1 MLLKHHLNS
10 YPSYVTHLM
19 EISTGDLTANPFPV
33 DVLIQLSSPNLVA
46 GFPFIGYSRVS
57 LVRNLVTI
65 GRCRGDVGF
74 SLILEA

>member
-1 MLLKHHLNS
+1 MLLNHHLNS

-57 LVRNLVTI
+57 VDRNLVTFRF
-65 GRCRGDVGF
+65 GGVGGMLG
-74 SLILEA
+74 SV